1 MPGAMIHRSTLDFLK
16 SLARNNNRE
25 WFAAHKDQYQLAL
38 ENASEFF
45 DEVIV
50 KLNTHDRIET
60 PSAKQALYRIYKD
73 ARFSKDSTRYN
84 PRFAGHFAR
93 TKPMLRGG
101 YYLWIKPGE
110 SRLGCGFVYPDP
122 DDLKTIRL
130 DILKSHKAWVRLLG
144 SKGIKASFGEMQ
156 GEQVATV
163 PRGFPREHPAIDL
176 LRYKQ
181 FWFERSFS
189 DREVLARGFLDEV
202 NRTYKSIRPF
212 FDYMSDVLTTK
223 PTGNPGGIRRLGTP
237 FRPRARHVRRLGE
250 EDRNGKPPTF

>member
-1 MPGAMIHRSTLDFLK
+1 MIRKPTLDFLRN
-16 SLARNNNRE
+16 LARNNDRE

-38 ENASEFF
+38 TNASQFF
-45 DEVIV
+45 DEVIA

-73 ARFSKDSTRYN
+73 VRFSKDSTPYN
-84 PRFAGHFAR
+84 PRFAGHFSR

-110 SRLGCGFVYPDP
+110 SRLCCGFVYPNP
-122 DDLKTIRL
+122 DDLKRIRL
-130 DILKSHKAWVRLLG
+130 DILDNYKRWNRLLS
-144 SKGIKASFGEMQ
+144 SKGIKSNFGDMQ
-156 GEQVATV
+156 GDQVATV
-163 PRGFPREHPAIDL
+163 PRGFPREHPALDL

-189 DREVLARGFLDEV
+189 DREVLAKGFVDEL

-212 FDYMSDVLTTK
+212 FDYMSEMLA
-223 PTGNPGGIRRLGTP
+223 TGSTGRS
-237 FRPRARHVRRLGE
+237 VV
-250 EDRNGKPPTF
+250 